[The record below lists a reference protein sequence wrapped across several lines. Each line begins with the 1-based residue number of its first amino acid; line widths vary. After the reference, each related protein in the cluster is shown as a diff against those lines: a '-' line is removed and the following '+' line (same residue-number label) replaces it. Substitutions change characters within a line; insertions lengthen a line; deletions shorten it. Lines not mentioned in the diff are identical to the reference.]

1 MGAVRWISAL
11 ALGLVAVRLVSGS
24 ATPLLA
30 SPVLRRE
37 NFRGRPVTTA
47 AGILVV
53 IVVLFVAAGR
63 SAVSAIGPGADE
75 GLDGAQSLMLLAV
88 LGFALLGLIDD
99 LIGDG
104 DTRGF
109 RGHVGAALRGR
120 LTTGFVKLAGGGA
133 LAVVLVAAP
142 GFADGRRLVV
152 DAVLI
157 ALAANLA
164 NLLDRAPGRVGKAG
178 LVVYVPLAIVL
189 GGTDVGV
196 ALAVVVGAFLGL
208 LRDDLGERIMLG
220 DTGANVLG
228 AALGLGVVLGCGATV
243 RLAVMLG
250 LLVLNLSS
258 EFVSFSRVI
267 AATPPLR
274 AFDRLGRH
282 P

>member
-1 MGAVRWISAL
+1 VGALRWFSAFV
-11 ALGLVAVRLVSGS
+11 LGLVAVRLVVASSS
-24 ATPLLA
+24 ALLA
-30 SPVLRRE
+30 APVLRRE
-37 NFRGRPVTTA
+37 NFRGRPVVTA

-63 SAVSAIGPGADE
+63 SAVSALGPGADV
-75 GLDGAQSLMLLAV
+75 GLDEAQTLVLLAV
-88 LGFALLGLIDD
+88 VGFALLGLIDD
-99 LIGDG
+99 LLGDG
-104 DTRGF
+104 DARGF

-133 LAVVLVAAP
+133 LAVVLVATP

-164 NLLDRAPGRVGKAG
+164 NLLDRAPGRVGKVG
-178 LVVYVPLAIVL
+178 LVAYVPLALVA
-189 GGTDVGV
+189 GGSDIGAAV
-196 ALAVVVGAFLGL
+196 AVVMGAFLGL

-228 AALGLGVVLGCGATV
+228 AVLGLGVVLGCGATTRAV
-243 RLAVMLG
+243 TLIVLLA
-250 LLVLNLSS
+250 LNLLS
-258 EFVSFSRVI
+258 EFVSFSRLI

-274 AFDRLGRH
+274 AFDRLGRL